1 MIPSVRK
8 AYNEV
13 FTKEKYEAFVND
25 LASVYPGQLDFRVAE
40 TPVFVSKEFTKK
52 VLDACESIVDI
63 IVAPNFKELTKN
75 AIPDNLKVPG
85 ENEHTDF
92 IAFDFGICINDAG
105 EYEPQ
110 LIEMQ
115 GFPTLF
121 GYEVLFDEIFLKHF
135 SVPAGYSSYLNGLNK
150 ESYIKLL
157 KEVVIGKHKTENV
170 ILLEIF
176 PHQQKTRIDFYCT
189 KEYTGINIVC
199 LTELIKEGNKL
210 YYMNAGVK
218 TEIKRIYNRVIFDD
232 LQQQTPEVQE
242 KGKILFEKLNV
253 EWAPHPN
260 WFYRISKYTLPLI
273 KHPYVPDTYF
283 LNEIK
288 QIPPDLEN
296 YVLKPLFSFAGQGVV
311 IDVTRADIDSVKDPQ
326 NWILQRKVKYADV
339 IETPD
344 IPAKAEIRIFYFW
357 KEGDARP
364 VATNNLA
371 RLSKGKMI
379 GVRYNKD
386 KEWVGGSF
394 CFFEA
399 PNPLKGAL
407 DSD

>member
-1 MIPSVRK
+1 
-8 AYNEV
+8 
-13 FTKEKYEAFVND
+13 
-25 LASVYPGQLDFRVAE
+25 
-40 TPVFVSKEFTKK
+40 
-52 VLDACESIVDI
+52 
-63 IVAPNFKELTKN
+63 
-75 AIPDNLKVPG
+75 
-85 ENEHTDF
+85 
-92 IAFDFGICINDAG
+92 
-105 EYEPQ
+105 
-110 LIEMQ
+110 
-115 GFPTLF
+115 
-121 GYEVLFDEIFLKHF
+121 
-135 SVPAGYSSYLNGLNK
+135 LNK
-150 ESYIKLL
+150 ESYIQLL
-157 KEVVIGKHKTENV
+157 KEVIVGKYKPENV

-176 PHQQKTRIDFYCT
+176 PHLQKTRIDFYCT

-199 LTELIKEGNKL
+199 LTELIKDGSKL

-218 TEIKRIYNRVIFDD
+218 TEVKRIYNRVIFDD

-242 KGKILFEKLNV
+242 KGKILFENLDV

-273 KHPYVPDTYF
+273 KHPYVPATYF
-283 LNEIK
+283 LHEIK

-326 NWILQRKVKYADV
+326 NWILQRKVKYADI

-344 IPAKAEIRIFYFW
+344 MPAKAEIRIFYFW
-357 KEGDARP
+357 KEGDVRP

-394 CFFEA
+394 CYFEK
-399 PNPLKGAL
+399 P
-407 DSD
+407 